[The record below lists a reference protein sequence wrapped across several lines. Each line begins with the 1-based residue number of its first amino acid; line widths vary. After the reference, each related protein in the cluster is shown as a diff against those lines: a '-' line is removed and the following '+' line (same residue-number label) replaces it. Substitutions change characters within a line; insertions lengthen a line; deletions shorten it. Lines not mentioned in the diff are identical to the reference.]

1 MDAINSLAYRS
12 AHSDSTSARR
22 ITLLSAGRINLKPTF
37 FDRWGRLILLL
48 TVVMTPG
55 VFYCAGKAVQSNVN
69 KVEDWLPKT
78 FSETKQLGWFREHFA
93 SDQFIVISWEGCQ
106 IGHLDGPDAIAT
118 DDPRIERLAQLLVP
132 DRDPTT
138 MPKEWE
144 PVKAV
149 PDEWR
154 LEATKYFKS
163 VTTGRRVLDRLT
175 SDPLSLEAQEAVNR
189 LKGSLLGPDG
199 KQTCVVVSLHNEAL
213 GQLKSVMR
221 SGQYRIFRPNLPP
234 GLLRQLIMAAGLSLD
249 EVHLGGPPVDNA
261 AIDEEGE
268 RTLVRLA
275 GVSGLLGLILAYWS
289 LRSVLLTFIVF
300 GAGVV
305 SAAFSLGTV
314 WVTGQTIDAITM
326 SMPSLVYVLSI
337 SGAVHLINYYRDAIR
352 EGGLYGAVER
362 AVHHAWKPA
371 ALSSITTAL
380 GLISLYMSE
389 LVPIQKFGLYSA
401 IAMISLVCI
410 LFLYLP
416 AALHVFRIGQ
426 RWVEPEEVRL
436 ARKLQAHQPCSDMLS
451 RSERFW
457 RWFSGRIVANHALV
471 MTVCLL
477 FIGVV
482 GWGIT
487 RNKTSINLLELFD
500 GKARILR
507 DYAWL
512 EENLGVLVPM
522 EIVLKFEP
530 DTLLGSDATH
540 HEDGEDLYRLS
551 FLERMEAVARV
562 QSEINKQ
569 FGHEGKDIIGS
580 SMSAISFAPTLPT
593 ASGNTVSFMHRK
605 ALNMRLESSRAEFT
619 KAGFLK
625 VDPADGCELWR
636 ISLRVAA
643 FKGVDYGQLVS
654 EIKDVVQPVVQAYVD
669 RGRVLRQVSAWSP
682 RGGYNGARIMLWERA
697 HADSEIPNATIDPHR
712 ETLNSLLVNARC
724 RVFSSEVDPT
734 SITLTNLERLSAT
747 DAVVLLG
754 DFTDSDMRT
763 IASLLPH
770 TIVAGEHGG
779 SRVRRELA
787 GDAGIGNRQ
796 AEMHA
801 VYTGVVPIVY
811 KAQRS
816 LLDSLIQSTLWSF
829 LTITPLM
836 MFVSRSF
843 AAGAVAMIPNVLPVL
858 VIFGAMGWMGIA
870 IDIGSMMTA
879 SIALGVAVDDTIHFL
894 SWYRD
899 DLDRLGNRRQAI
911 VSCYAKCATP
921 TLQAAL
927 ISGLGLS
934 VFALSTF
941 TPTQRFGWLML
952 SILIAGVVA
961 ELIMLPALLAGPL
974 GVVFKAHANRHGI
987 LSRIYLI
994 TRYEL
999 RRLGRKR
1006 QPEPIVEMPRTIRDA
1021 A

>member
-1 MDAINSLAYRS
+1 
-12 AHSDSTSARR
+12 
-22 ITLLSAGRINLKPTF
+22 
-37 FDRWGRLILLL
+37 
-48 TVVMTPG
+48 MTPG
-55 VFYCAGKAVQSNVN
+55 VFYCAGQAVQSNVN

-93 SDQFIVISWEGCQ
+93 SDQFVVISWEGCK

-132 DRDPTT
+132 DRDPKT
-138 MPKEWE
+138 MPQEWE
-144 PVKAV
+144 PVKSV
-149 PDEWR
+149 PEAWR
-154 LEATKYFKS
+154 QDAAKYFKS
-163 VTTGRRVLDRLT
+163 VTTGRRVLDKLT
-175 SDPLSLEAQEAVNR
+175 ADPLSLEAEEAVKR
-189 LKGSLLGPDG
+189 LKGALLGPDG

-221 SGQYRIFRPNLPP
+221 SGQYRIFRPNVPP

-289 LRSVLLTFIVF
+289 LRSVLLTMIVF

-314 WVTGQTIDAITM
+314 WITGQTIDAITM

-352 EGGLYGAVER
+352 EGGMYGAVER
-362 AVHHAWKPA
+362 AVKHAWKPA

-380 GLISLYMSE
+380 GLISLYVSE

-416 AALHVFRIGQ
+416 AALHVFQIGK

-436 ARKLQAHQPCSDMLS
+436 ARKRQANQPTNDMLTGA
-451 RSERFW
+451 ERFW
-457 RWFSGRIVANHALV
+457 RWFSSKLVANHAIV
-471 MTVCLL
+471 MTTCLMV
-477 FIGVV
+477 IGTV

-487 RNKTSINLLELFD
+487 RNKTSINLLDLFD
-500 GKARILR
+500 SKARILR

-512 EENLGVLVPM
+512 ENNLGVLVPM
-522 EIVLKFEP
+522 EIVLKFDPES
-530 DTLLGSDATH
+530 LLASDATH
-540 HEDGEDLYRLS
+540 HEMGDDLYRLS

-562 QSEINKQ
+562 QEEINKK
-569 FGHEGKDIIGS
+569 FGPEGQDIIGS
-580 SMSAISFAPTLPT
+580 SMSAISFAPSLPI

-605 ALNMRLESSRAEFT
+605 ALNMRLESSREEFR
-619 KAGFLK
+619 KAGFYK
-625 VDPADGCELWR
+625 IDPVDGCELWR

-643 FKGVDYGQLVS
+643 FKGVDYGHLVS
-654 EIKDVVQPVVQAYVD
+654 DIKQVVQPVVQAYVD
-669 RGRVLRQVSAWSP
+669 RSRVLRQVAAWSP
-682 RGGYNGARIMLWERA
+682 RGGYNGSRIMLWERA
-697 HADSEIPNATIDPHR
+697 QSAEDAATSVTTDPHR
-712 ETLNSLLVNARC
+712 VTLNSLLVNARC

-734 SITLTNLERLSAT
+734 SITLTNLERLNAT

-754 DFTDSDMRT
+754 DFSDADMRT
-763 IASLLPH
+763 IAGLLPH

-779 SRVRRELA
+779 SRVRRQLG
-787 GDAGIGNRQ
+787 GDPGIGNRD

-858 VIFGAMGWMGIA
+858 VIFGAMGWMGIP

-952 SILIAGVVA
+952 SILVAGVIA

-974 GVVFKAHANRHGI
+974 GVVFKAHANRHGM
-987 LSRIYLI
+987 LSRLYLI
-994 TRYEL
+994 ARYEL
-999 RRLGRKR
+999 RRLRHDRKPPER
-1006 QPEPIVEMPRTIRDA
+1006 QATPRTIRKA

>member
-1 MDAINSLAYRS
+1 M
-12 AHSDSTSARR
+12 
-22 ITLLSAGRINLKPTF
+22 LSAGKTSLKPTF
-37 FDRWGRLILLL
+37 FDRWGKLILLL
-48 TVVMTPG
+48 TVAMTPG
-55 VFYCAGKAVQSNVN
+55 VFYCAGKSVQSNVN

-93 SDQFIVISWEGCQ
+93 SDQFVVISWEGCK
-106 IGHLDGPDAIAT
+106 IGHLDGPDAIST

-132 DRDPTT
+132 DRDPQS
-138 MPKEWE
+138 MPKAWE
-144 PVKAV
+144 PVKSV
-149 PDEWR
+149 PEQLRTD
-154 LEATKYFKS
+154 AAKYFKS
-163 VTTGRRVLDRLT
+163 VTTGRRVLDKLT
-175 SDPLSLEAQEAVNR
+175 SEPLSLEAEEAVQR

-199 KQTCVVVSLHNEAL
+199 RQTCVVVSLHNEAL

-221 SGQYRIFRPNLPP
+221 SGQYRIFRPNVPP
-234 GLLRQLIMAAGLSLD
+234 GLLRQLIMSAGLSLD
-249 EVHLGGPPVDNA
+249 DVHLGGPPVDNA

-352 EGGLYGAVER
+352 EGGLHGAVER

-380 GLISLYMSE
+380 GLISLYVSE

-416 AALHVFRIGQ
+416 AALHVFQIGK

-436 ARKLQAHQPCSDMLS
+436 ARKRQASQPTNDMLTTA
-451 RSERFW
+451 ERFW
-457 RWFSGRIVANHALV
+457 RWFSGRLVANHAIV
-471 MTVCLL
+471 MTTCLMV
-477 FIGVV
+477 IGII
-482 GWGIT
+482 GYGIT
-487 RNKTSINLLELFD
+487 RNKTSINLLDLFD

-512 EENLGVLVPM
+512 EDNLGVLVPM

-530 DTLLGSDATH
+530 ETLLGSDATH
-540 HEDGEDLYRLS
+540 HEMGEDLYRLS

-562 QSEINKQ
+562 QEVINKE
-569 FGHEGKDIIGS
+569 FGATGQNIIGS
-580 SMSAISFAPTLPT
+580 SMSAISFAPTLPV

-605 ALNMRLESSRAEFT
+605 ALNMRLESSREEFS

-625 VDPADGCELWR
+625 IDPVDGCELWR

-654 EIKDVVQPVVQAYVD
+654 DIKNVVQPVVQAYVD
-669 RGRVLRQVSAWSP
+669 RSRVLRQVAAWSP
-682 RGGYNGARIMLWERA
+682 RGAYNGARIMLWEREESGKA
-697 HADSEIPNATIDPHR
+697 ANVNEAIDPHR
-712 ETLNSLLVNARC
+712 STLNSLLVNARC
-724 RVFSSEVDPT
+724 RVFSSDVDPT
-734 SITLTNLERLSAT
+734 SITLTNLERLNTA

-754 DFTDSDMRT
+754 DFSDADMRT
-763 IASLLPH
+763 IAGLLPH
-770 TIVAGEHGG
+770 TIVAGDHGG
-779 SRVRRELA
+779 SRVRRQLG
-787 GDAGIGNRQ
+787 GDPGIGNRE

-801 VYTGVVPIVY
+801 IYTGVVPIVY

-899 DLDRLGNRRQAI
+899 DLDKLGNRRQAI
-911 VSCYAKCATP
+911 ISCYAKCATP

-952 SILIAGVVA
+952 SILVAGVIA

-974 GVVFKAHANRHGI
+974 GVVFKAHENRHGI
-987 LSRIYLI
+987 LSRMYLI
-994 TRYEL
+994 ARYEL
-999 RRLGRKR
+999 RRLRHPPKVEVE
-1006 QPEPIVEMPRTIRDA
+1006 PETPRTIREA

>member
-1 MDAINSLAYRS
+1 
-12 AHSDSTSARR
+12 
-22 ITLLSAGRINLKPTF
+22 
-37 FDRWGRLILLL
+37 
-48 TVVMTPG
+48 MTPG

-69 KVEDWLPKT
+69 KVEDWLPKS

-93 SDQFIVISWEGCQ
+93 SDQFVVISWEGCK

-132 DRDPTT
+132 DRDPQT

-144 PVKAV
+144 PVKPV
-149 PDEWR
+149 PEEWR
-154 LEATKYFKS
+154 REAAKYFKS
-163 VTTGRRVLDRLT
+163 VTTGRRVLERLT
-175 SDPLSLEAQEAVNR
+175 SEPLSLEAEDAANR

-213 GQLKSVMR
+213 GQLKTVMR
-221 SGQYRIFRPNLPP
+221 SGQYRIFRPNVPP
-234 GLLRQLIMAAGLSLD
+234 GLLRQLIMSAGLSLD
-249 EVHLGGPPVDNA
+249 DVHLGGPPVDNA

-275 GVSGLLGLILAYWS
+275 GVSGLLGLFLAYWS
-289 LRSVLLTFIVF
+289 LRSVLLTVIVF
-300 GAGVV
+300 AAGVV

-314 WVTGQTIDAITM
+314 WITGQTIDAITM

-362 AVHHAWKPA
+362 AVKHAWKPA

-380 GLISLYMSE
+380 GLISLYASE

-401 IAMISLVCI
+401 VAMISLVCI

-416 AALHVFRIGQ
+416 AALHVFQIGK
-426 RWVEPEEVRL
+426 RWVEPEEIRL
-436 ARKLQAHQPCSDMLS
+436 ARKRQAHQPTNDMLS
-451 RSERFW
+451 RTELFW
-457 RWFSGRIVANHALV
+457 RWFSGRLVANHAVV
-471 MTVCLL
+471 MTTCLMV
-477 FIGVV
+477 IGII

-487 RNKTSINLLELFD
+487 RNRTSINLLDLFD

-512 EENLGVLVPM
+512 EDNLGVLVPM
-522 EIVLKFEP
+522 EIVLKFDPEI
-530 DTLLGSDATH
+530 LLAGESMSQNG
-540 HEDGEDLYRLS
+540 GEDLYRLS

-562 QSEINKQ
+562 QDVINQK
-569 FGHEGKDIIGS
+569 FGESGQNIIGS
-580 SMSAISFAPTLPT
+580 SMSAISFAPALPA

-605 ALNMRLESSRAEFT
+605 ALNMRLESSREEFA
-619 KAGFLK
+619 KAGFFK
-625 VDPADGCELWR
+625 IDPEDGCELWR

-654 EIKDVVQPVVQAYVD
+654 EMKEVVQPVVQAYVD
-669 RGRVLRQVSAWSP
+669 RSRVLRQVAAWSP

-697 HADSEIPNATIDPHR
+697 SSEENLPPNHAVNPHR

-724 RVFSSEVDPT
+724 RVFSSEVDPS
-734 SITLTNLERLSAT
+734 SITLTNLERLNAT

-754 DFTDSDMRT
+754 EFSDADMRT
-763 IASLLPH
+763 IAGLLPH

-779 SRVRRELA
+779 SRVRRQLG
-787 GDAGIGNRQ
+787 GDPGIGNRE
-796 AEMHA
+796 ADMHA

-843 AAGAVAMIPNVLPVL
+843 CAGAVAMIPNVLPVL
-858 VIFGAMGWMGIA
+858 VIFGAMGWMGIP

-894 SWYRD
+894 SWYRE

-911 VSCYAKCATP
+911 ITCYAKCATP

-952 SILIAGVVA
+952 SILVAGVVA

-987 LSRIYLI
+987 LSRLYLI
-994 TRYEL
+994 ARYEL
-999 RRLGRKR
+999 RRLRHPR
-1006 QPEPIVEMPRTIRDA
+1006 VVDAPEAPPERIREA

>member
-1 MDAINSLAYRS
+1 M
-12 AHSDSTSARR
+12 
-22 ITLLSAGRINLKPTF
+22 LSAGKISLKPTF
-37 FDRWGRLILLL
+37 YDRWGRLILLL
-48 TVVMTPG
+48 TLVMTPG

-69 KVEDWLPKT
+69 KVEDWLPKS

-93 SDQFIVISWEGCQ
+93 SDQFVVISWEGCK

-132 DRDPTT
+132 DRDPST
-138 MPKEWE
+138 MPKEWD
-144 PVKAV
+144 PVKPV
-149 PDEWR
+149 PEEWR
-154 LEATKYFKS
+154 SDASKYFKS

-175 SDPLSLEAQEAVNR
+175 SEPLSLDAQVAVER
-189 LKGSLLGPDG
+189 LKGALLGPDG
-199 KQTCVVVSLHNEAL
+199 RQTCVVVSLHNEAL
-213 GQLKSVMR
+213 GQLKHIMR
-221 SGQYRIFRPNLPP
+221 TGQYRIFRPNLPP
-234 GLLRQLIMAAGLSLD
+234 GLLRQLILSAGLSLD

-275 GVSGLLGLILAYWS
+275 GVSGLLGIFLAYWS
-289 LRSVLLTFIVF
+289 LRSIMLTMIVF

-314 WVTGQTIDAITM
+314 WITGQTIDAITM

-337 SGAVHLINYYRDAIR
+337 SGAVHLINYYRDAIK

-380 GLISLYMSE
+380 GLISLYVSE

-416 AALHVFRIGQ
+416 AALHVFQIGM

-436 ARKLQAHQPCSDMLS
+436 ARKRQSSQPTPDMLTQA
-451 RSERFW
+451 ERFW
-457 RWFSGRIVANHALV
+457 RWFAGRLVANHALV
-471 MTVCLL
+471 MTVCLMV
-477 FIGVV
+477 IGVI

-512 EENLGVLVPM
+512 EDNLGVLVPM

-530 DTLLGSDATH
+530 DTLLASDATH
-540 HEDGEDLYRLS
+540 HEAGEDLYRLS
-551 FLERMEAVARV
+551 FLERMEAISRV
-562 QSEINKQ
+562 QEVINAE
-569 FGHEGKDIIGS
+569 FGEKGQGIIGS
-580 SMSAISFAPTLPT
+580 SMSAASFAPPLPT
-593 ASGNTVSFMHRK
+593 ASANTVSFMHRK
-605 ALNMRLESSRAEFT
+605 ALNMRLESSREEFM

-625 VDPADGCELWR
+625 VDSQDGCELWR

-654 EIKDVVQPVVQAYVD
+654 DIKHVVQPVVQAYVD
-669 RGRVLRQVSAWSP
+669 RGRVLRQVAAWSP
-682 RGGYNGARIMLWERA
+682 RGGYNGARIMLWERTKTA
-697 HADSEIPNATIDPHR
+697 AQTAANPAVDPHLA
-712 ETLNSLLVNARC
+712 TLNSLLVNARC

-754 DFTDSDMRT
+754 EFSDADMRT
-763 IASLLPH
+763 IAGLLPH

-779 SRVRRELA
+779 SRVRRQLA
-787 GDAGIGNRQ
+787 GDPGIGNRE

-801 VYTGVVPIVY
+801 IYTGVVPIVY

-836 MFVSRSF
+836 MIVSRSF
-843 AAGAVAMIPNVLPVL
+843 TAGAVAMIPNVLPVL

-911 VSCYAKCATP
+911 ISCYAKCATP

-952 SILIAGVVA
+952 SILVAGVVA

-974 GVVFKAHANRHGI
+974 GVVFKAHANRHGF
-987 LSRIYLI
+987 LSRAII
-994 TRYEL
+994 IARYEI
-999 RRLGRKR
+999 RRLRHVRKP
-1006 QPEPIVEMPRTIRDA
+1006 QVTTPEAPAYREA

>member
-1 MDAINSLAYRS
+1 M
-12 AHSDSTSARR
+12 
-22 ITLLSAGRINLKPTF
+22 LSAGKISLKPTF

-93 SDQFIVISWEGCQ
+93 SDQFVVISWEGCK

-132 DRDPTT
+132 DRDPQT
-138 MPKEWE
+138 MPKAWE
-144 PVKAV
+144 PVKSV
-149 PDEWR
+149 PEEWR
-154 LEATKYFKS
+154 ADAAKYFKS
-163 VTTGRRVLDRLT
+163 VTTGRRVLDKLT
-175 SDPLSLEAQEAVNR
+175 SDPLSLEAEEAVQR

-199 KQTCVVVSLHNEAL
+199 RQTCVVVSLHNEAL

-221 SGQYRIFRPNLPP
+221 TGQWRIFRPNVPP
-234 GLLRQLIMAAGLSLD
+234 GLLRQLILSAGLSLD

-314 WVTGQTIDAITM
+314 WITGQTIDAITM

-380 GLISLYMSE
+380 GLISLYVSE

-416 AALHVFRIGQ
+416 AALHVFQIGQ

-436 ARKLQAHQPCSDMLS
+436 ARKRQANQPTNDMLTTA
-451 RSERFW
+451 ERFW
-457 RWFSGRIVANHALV
+457 RWFAGRLVANHAIV
-471 MTVCLL
+471 MTTCLMV
-477 FIGVV
+477 IGII
-482 GWGIT
+482 GYGIT
-487 RNKTSINLLELFD
+487 RNKTSINLLDLFD

-507 DYAWL
+507 DYGWL

-530 DTLLGSDATH
+530 ETLLGSDATH
-540 HEDGEDLYRLS
+540 HEAGEDLYRLS

-562 QSEINKQ
+562 QDVINKE
-569 FGHEGKDIIGS
+569 FGVTGQNIIGS
-580 SMSAISFAPTLPT
+580 SMSAISFAPTLPV

-605 ALNMRLESSRAEFT
+605 ALNMRLESSREEFS

-625 VDPADGCELWR
+625 IDPVDGCELWR

-654 EIKDVVQPVVQAYVD
+654 DIKGVVQPVVQAYVD
-669 RGRVLRQVSAWSP
+669 RSRVLRQVAAWSP
-682 RGGYNGARIMLWERA
+682 RGGYNGARIMLWEREKP
-697 HADSEIPNATIDPHR
+697 ADAAANAAVDPHLS
-712 ETLNSLLVNARC
+712 TLNSLLVNARC

-734 SITLTNLERLSAT
+734 SITLTNLERLNGA

-754 DFTDSDMRT
+754 DFSDADMRT
-763 IASLLPH
+763 IAGLLPH

-779 SRVRRELA
+779 SRVRRQLG
-787 GDAGIGNRQ
+787 GDPGIGNRE

-801 VYTGVVPIVY
+801 IYTGVVPIVY

-899 DLDRLGNRRQAI
+899 DLDKLGNRRQAI
-911 VSCYAKCATP
+911 ITCYAKCATP

-952 SILIAGVVA
+952 SILVAGVIA

-987 LSRIYLI
+987 LSRMYLI
-994 TRYEL
+994 ARYEL
-999 RRLGRKR
+999 RRLRHPPK
-1006 QPEPIVEMPRTIRDA
+1006 VEVETETPRRIREA